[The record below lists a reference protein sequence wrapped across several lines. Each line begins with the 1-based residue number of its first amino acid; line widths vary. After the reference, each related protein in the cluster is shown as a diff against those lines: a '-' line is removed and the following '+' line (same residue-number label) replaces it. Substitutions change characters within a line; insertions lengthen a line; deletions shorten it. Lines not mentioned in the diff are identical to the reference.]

1 MPDESLRTI
10 FERGSLEVKGQFTLG
25 SNYTFYVT
33 VTYEGKTFQAVYKPQ
48 QGEQPLWDFPE
59 NTLAGREVAAY
70 LLSEALGWE
79 IVPFTVLREEGP
91 LGPGSLQQYI
101 DYDPNYHYFSFKPED
116 KERLR
121 VVALFDHL
129 TNNADR
135 KGSHVFFE
143 KRTRHLYAI
152 DHGLCFNQEDKLRTV
167 IWDFAGQPLAPELVA
182 SLEALRPCLNSS
194 APLYASLISYLTQA
208 EIAALDRRARDL
220 LAYGAFPYAPNDRR
234 AHPYP
239 PL

>member
-10 FERGSLEVKGQFTLG
+10 FELGSLELKGQFTLG

-33 VTYEGKTFQAVYKPQ
+33 VTYEDKTFQAVYKPQ

-79 IVPFTVLREEGP
+79 IVPFTMLREDGP

-167 IWDFAGQPLAPELVA
+167 IWDFAGQPLAPELVT
-182 SLEALRPCLNSS
+182 SLQALRPCLNVS
-194 APLYASLISYLTQA
+194 APLHASLSRYLTQA
-208 EIAALDRRARDL
+208 EIAALDRRARAL